1 MKFKIYKRGQ
11 GKYTR
16 LWTAFALAVIVV
28 LGCLRLYEQLNAAEL
43 SQDKNVQTWIETLI
57 PVGVFLV
64 FAWLIYWVV
73 NTQKIADFMVDA
85 EGEMK
90 KVSWS
95 SRKEIMVSTTVVV
108 VVVAIMAVFLGVVDV
123 AFSYFFSEI
132 VKI

>member
-1 MKFKIYKRGQ
+1 MKFRIYRRGQ
-11 GKYTR
+11 GKHTR
-16 LWTAFALAVIVV
+16 LWTAFALAAIVI
-28 LGCLRLYEQLNAAEL
+28 LGCLRLYEQLRAAEL
-43 SQDKNVQTWIETLI
+43 SQDNSIQTWVETLI
-57 PVGVFLV
+57 PVGVFLI

-73 NTQKIADFMVDA
+73 NTPKIADFMVDA

-108 VVVAIMAVFLGVVDV
+108 VVVATMAVFLGVVDL
-123 AFSYFFSEI
+123 AFSFFFSEI

>member
-1 MKFKIYKRGQ
+1 MKFRIYRRGQ
-11 GKYTR
+11 GKHTR
-16 LWTAFALAVIVV
+16 LWTAFALAAIVI
-28 LGCLRLYEQLNAAEL
+28 LGCLRLYEQLRAAEL
-43 SQDKNVQTWIETLI
+43 SQDNSIQTWVETLI
-57 PVGVFLV
+57 PVGVFLI

-73 NTQKIADFMVDA
+73 NTPKIADFMVDA

-108 VVVAIMAVFLGVVDV
+108 VVVATMAVFLGVVDLE
-123 AFSYFFSEI
+123 FSFFFSEI